1 MGLILN
7 ATTTNVSSPP
17 LLTKPL
23 SYYDSVKVARY
34 TCGEASGTI
43 NDSIGSADLT
53 VSNPLNAVYQSVGVS
68 GHGIDFTNGNTNL
81 AIAST
86 AVFPAIDEEF
96 TVNWWQKF
104 PSAPLCNLFSMAV
117 AVGNAAA
124 PVVFLQ
130 LVNLNTMRLVTAVL
144 SDQHAVTG
152 VNVADGSFHMLT
164 LAKKLHTGTLV
175 PTWTAFIDA
184 QKTCSL
190 TDLGH
195 DPQLNPAGAFV
206 LGKHVGG
213 TGGITG
219 VRDTIEVWKGA
230 EAALSDLALTELFAL
245 NGA

>member
-34 TCGEASGTI
+34 TCDEASGTI
-43 NDSIGSADLT
+43 NDSIGSANLSLIDGAT
-53 VSNPLNAVYQSVGVS
+53 YQATGVS
-68 GHGIDFTNGNTNL
+68 GFGIDFTSGNTNL
-81 AIAST
+81 SIAST
-86 AVFPAIDEEF
+86 AVFPALNEEF

-104 PSAPLCNLFSMAV
+104 PSAPLCNIFSMAV
-117 AVGNAAA
+117 SVGSDAA
-124 PVVFLQ
+124 PVVFMQ
-130 LVNLNTMRLVTAVL
+130 LVNLNTIRLVTNVL
-144 SDQHAVTG
+144 SDQTAVAG
-152 VNVADGSFHMLT
+152 VDVADGSFHMIT
-164 LAKKLHTGTLV
+164 LAKKLHPATLV
-175 PTWTAFIDA
+175 QIWTAYIDG
-184 QKTCSL
+184 QITCSL

-195 DPQLNPAGAFV
+195 DPALNPAGAFV

-230 EAALSDLALTELFAL
+230 EAALSNLALAELFAL

>member
-1 MGLILN
+1 MGALQDSIG
-7 ATTTNVSSPP
+7 TTQP
-17 LLTKPL
+17 TKPL

-34 TCGEASGTI
+34 TCDEASGTI
-43 NDSIGSADLT
+43 NDSIGSANLT
-53 VSNPLNAVYQSVGVS
+53 LANTATYEATGVS
-68 GHGIDFTNGNTNL
+68 GSGIDFTNGNSNL
-81 AIAST
+81 SIAST
-86 AVFPAIDEEF
+86 AVVPAINEEF

-104 PSAPLCNLFSMAV
+104 PSAPLCNLFSLTQSLGSAS
-117 AVGNAAA
+117 N
-124 PVVFLQ
+124 PVMFLQ
-130 LVNLNTMRLVTAVL
+130 LVNLNTMRMVTTIL
-144 SDQHAVTG
+144 SDQFAVSG
-152 VNVADGSFHMLT
+152 VNVADGSFHMIT
-164 LAKKLHTGTLV
+164 LSKRFHLGTLV